1 MQINAKANLKEL
13 SEAIEREFPISNLKF
28 YSEENVPFSLM
39 TPLDAFLNRYFT
51 IISPE
56 YKIRIEGQFLHPDL
70 SLAKQNWKSEL
81 RESLKQVELPI
92 FVQREIEGYL
102 HRV

>member
-1 MQINAKANLKEL
+1 
-13 SEAIEREFPISNLKF
+13 
-28 YSEENVPFSLM
+28 M